1 MSVAELDTSRIVP
14 AATPDPESWDV
25 PPRRLP
31 NATSPVL
38 AVDGFEGPLDWLL
51 QLARTRKLDLARLS
65 ILALVEA
72 FGKAMVAA
80 LTRAPDAPAP
90 DLACWGDW
98 LVMATQ
104 LTELRSRLSLPAD
117 APEAR
122 AALARMEALRLQGI
136 RRLQMQAAADW
147 LERQPQLGRDVF
159 VRGSPAARG
168 DGRVTGRA
176 SVRAQDYT
184 EADRTDAGAI
194 GAGMAAVGTEDVTPT
209 DGGDLTD
216 LLRACLV
223 ALRLLSHRER
233 YQPRQLPFWSFR
245 DATARITRLLPG
257 LPAGTSLGRFLPE
270 VDERGADRVVH
281 RRASVAA
288 VLVASLELARDGA
301 VILDQEASWQPI
313 LIAAAARAMTGAP
326 SA

>member
-1 MSVAELDTSRIVP
+1 MSVTELDTSRIVP

-51 QLARTRKLDLARLS
+51 QMARTRKLDLARLS

-72 FGKAMVAA
+72 FVEAMVAG
-80 LTRAPDAPAP
+80 LTRAPGAPAP
-90 DLACWGDW
+90 DLARWGDW

-104 LTELRSRLSLPAD
+104 LAELRSRLVLPAD

-122 AALARMEALRLQGI
+122 SALARVEALRLQGI
-136 RRLQMQAAADW
+136 RRLQMQAATDW

-159 VRGSPAARG
+159 ARGSPAAQG
-168 DGRVTGRA
+168 TGQGTGRA
-176 SVRAQDYT
+176 DTRAQNDM
-184 EADRTDAGAI
+184 EADRTEAGA
-194 GAGMAAVGTEDVTPT
+194 MAAGATDVAPT

-223 ALRLLSHRER
+223 ALRLPSHRER

-245 DATARITRLLPG
+245 DAAARITRLLPA
-257 LPAGTSLGRFLPE
+257 LPAGASLGVFLPE
-270 VDERGADRVVH
+270 VVERGADRVVH

-301 VILDQEASWQPI
+301 VTLDQDASWQPI
-313 LIAAAARAMTGAP
+313 RVAATGCAMTGSPCA
-326 SA
+326 

>member
-1 MSVAELDTSRIVP
+1 MSVTELGTSRIVP

-51 QLARTRKLDLARLS
+51 QMARTRKLDLARLS

-72 FGKAMVAA
+72 FVEAMVVG

-90 DLACWGDW
+90 DLARWGDW

-104 LTELRSRLSLPAD
+104 LAELRSRLVLPAD
-117 APEAR
+117 APEAG
-122 AALARMEALRLQGI
+122 AALARVEAQRLQGI

-159 VRGSPAARG
+159 TRGSPAAR
-168 DGRVTGRA
+168 VTGRA
-176 SVRAQDYT
+176 SLRGEDDT
-184 EADRTDAGAI
+184 EADLSETGAMAAGA
-194 GAGMAAVGTEDVTPT
+194 TDVAPT

-223 ALRLLSHRER
+223 ALRLPSQRDR

-245 DATARITRLLPG
+245 DAAARITRLLPS
-257 LPAGTSLGRFLPE
+257 LPAGAPLGVFLPE
-270 VDERGADRVVH
+270 VAERGADRVVH

-301 VILDQEASWQPI
+301 VTLDQDASWQPI
-313 LIAAAARAMTGAP
+313 LVAPTGGAMTGAA

>member
-1 MSVAELDTSRIVP
+1 MSVAEPDSSGIVP
-14 AATPDPESWDV
+14 AATPDPESWDA

-51 QLARTRKLDLARLS
+51 QLARTRKLDLTRLS

-72 FGKAMVAA
+72 FVEAMVAA

-90 DLACWGDW
+90 DLARWGDW

-104 LTELRSRLSLPAD
+104 LAELRSRLSLPGD
-117 APEAR
+117 AAEVRSAM
-122 AALARMEALRLQGI
+122 AQAEALRLQGI
-136 RRLQMQAAADW
+136 SRLQMEAAADW

-159 VRGSPAARG
+159 VHGRTASRSA
-168 DGRVTGRA
+168 GRVSPRA
-176 SVRAQDYT
+176 EHDT
-184 EADRTDAGAI
+184 EDDRTDAGAI
-194 GAGMAAVGTEDVTPT
+194 AAGTTDVAPT

-223 ALRLLSHRER
+223 ALRLPADRDR

-245 DATARITRLLPG
+245 DATARISRLLPA
-257 LPAGTSLGRFLPE
+257 LPAGGSLGVFLPE
-270 VDERGADRVVH
+270 VAERGADRDLQC
-281 RRASVAA
+281 RASVAA

-301 VILDQEASWQPI
+301 VTLNQDASWQPI
-313 LIAAAARAMTGAP
+313 RVASTGCAMTGAP